1 MKYSVSKQ
9 IKYLRHQKGI
19 LFDKMSED
27 AARQVLQNRTY
38 YYKVTCFRK
47 NFIKNQQ
54 GRYLDVDFAILNDLA
69 VIDMRLRYLLL
80 HLTLDLEHAVKT
92 RLVESIT
99 LSNEDGY
106 SILREFDEH
115 EKSRYEARLDGGP
128 SKKRSPYR
136 DIQSMHMRKVDSHEY
151 DYHLINA
158 YDRKNPS
165 GKPLPVWVFLEKVS
179 YGGLEKFI
187 HFYVESKKSNY
198 KIFKPATDLL
208 MYSKRIRDAAAHNR
222 PILMNIGNNRHAGVI
237 QNRVSSDV
245 ERFIIERTGHS
256 KGTPEHARVMKKM
269 KNTKVHDLL
278 CVFMLHRLYVSP
290 EIQQARQ
297 RDIES
302 LLERARYRKELY
314 VMHPHMTSIF
324 EVFASILS
332 QQILS
337 E

>member
-9 IKYLRHQKGI
+9 IKYLKHKKGI
-19 LFDKMSED
+19 LFDEMSED
-27 AARQVLQNRTY
+27 SARQVLQNRTY

-47 NFIKNQQ
+47 NFTKNQND
-54 GRYLDVDFAILNDLA
+54 RYTDVDFAILNDLA

-80 HLTLDLEHAVKT
+80 HLTLDLEHALKT

-99 LSNEDGY
+99 LSDEDGY
-106 SILREFDEH
+106 SILHEFDEH
-115 EKSRYEARLDGGP
+115 ERKKYESRFEGTSGNKAR
-128 SKKRSPYR
+128 YR
-136 DIQSMHMRKVDSHEY
+136 DIQSMHMRKVDAHEY

-158 YDRKNPS
+158 YDPKNPD

-187 HFYVESKKSNY
+187 HFYIKSKKSNY
-198 KIFKPATDLL
+198 KILKPATDLL

-222 PILMNIGNNRHAGVI
+222 PILMNIGNDDHAGII
-237 QNRVSSDV
+237 QKRVSSDV
-245 ERFIIERTGHS
+245 ERFIIERTGHI
-256 KGTPEHARVMKKM
+256 KGKPEHTRVMKKV
-269 KNTKVHDLL
+269 KNTKIHDLL
-278 CVFMLHRLYVSP
+278 CVFLLHSLYVSP
-290 EIQQARQ
+290 EIQHARQ

-302 LLERARYRKELY
+302 LLERARYRSDLY
-314 VMHPHMTSIF
+314 VRHPHMTSIF

-332 QQILS
+332 RQKSS